1 MSYAIIRN
9 SNYKKENLAGLYK
22 HNERKNT
29 NYSNKDINK
38 EKSIKN
44 YSIKECNTTYS
55 KAINNLIE
63 KHNFK
68 CRVTK
73 QTNLLC
79 EFIITSNKEFFDNI
93 GEEEMKRYFRT
104 AYDFVAEYQ
113 NLGEEFIVSA
123 KVHLDESTPHL
134 HIVFVP
140 VIHKFDIKSG
150 KEITKIACSE
160 YWKGKDS
167 YKRLQDNFYK
177 YITERGFD
185 LERGKNNKVEHLT
198 TEKLKQVT
206 NYENI
211 KCELEKE
218 PVQKID
224 NSNMQ
229 MIIAQNQSLQAYTKK
244 LRYYLAK
251 SIKSIEQVEEL
262 KEQNQQL
269 LNENNQ
275 LHKENNFLKKY
286 IDNTYEYISILI
298 NIPKTSI
305 KNMINNFFR
314 EIKEKEG
321 EH

>member
-1 MSYAIIRN
+1 M
-9 SNYKKENLAGLYK
+9 
-22 HNERKNT
+22 
-29 NYSNKDINK
+29 
-38 EKSIKN
+38 
-44 YSIKECNTTYS
+44 
-55 KAINNLIE
+55 
-63 KHNFK
+63 
-68 CRVTK
+68 
-73 QTNLLC
+73 
-79 EFIITSNKEFFDNI
+79 
-93 GEEEMKRYFRT
+93 
-104 AYDFVAEYQ
+104 
-113 NLGEEFIVSA
+113 
-123 KVHLDESTPHL
+123 
-134 HIVFVP
+134 
-140 VIHKFDIKSG
+140 
-150 KEITKIACSE
+150 
-160 YWKGKDS
+160 
-167 YKRLQDNFYK
+167 
-177 YITERGFD
+177 
-185 LERGKNNKVEHLT
+185 ERGKNNKVEHLT

-275 LHKENNFLKKY
+275 LHKENNFFKKY
-286 IDNTYEYISILI
+286 IDKTYEYISILI

-321 EH
+321 E

>member
-1 MSYAIIRN
+1 
-9 SNYKKENLAGLYK
+9 
-22 HNERKNT
+22 
-29 NYSNKDINK
+29 
-38 EKSIKN
+38 
-44 YSIKECNTTYS
+44 
-55 KAINNLIE
+55 
-63 KHNFK
+63 
-68 CRVTK
+68 
-73 QTNLLC
+73 
-79 EFIITSNKEFFDNI
+79 
-93 GEEEMKRYFRT
+93 MKRYFRT

-286 IDNTYEYISILI
+286 IDKTYEYISILI

-321 EH
+321 E

>member
-1 MSYAIIRN
+1 M
-9 SNYKKENLAGLYK
+9 L
-22 HNERKNT
+22 
-29 NYSNKDINK
+29 
-38 EKSIKN
+38 
-44 YSIKECNTTYS
+44 
-55 KAINNLIE
+55 
-63 KHNFK
+63 
-68 CRVTK
+68 
-73 QTNLLC
+73 
-79 EFIITSNKEFFDNI
+79 
-93 GEEEMKRYFRT
+93 FR
-104 AYDFVAEYQ
+104 
-113 NLGEEFIVSA
+113 S
-123 KVHLDESTPHL
+123 
-134 HIVFVP
+134 
-140 VIHKFDIKSG
+140 
-150 KEITKIACSE
+150 
-160 YWKGKDS
+160 
-167 YKRLQDNFYK
+167 
-177 YITERGFD
+177 
-185 LERGKNNKVEHLT
+185 
-198 TEKLKQVT
+198 
-206 NYENI
+206 I

-286 IDNTYEYISILI
+286 IDKTYEYISILI

-321 EH
+321 E